1 VSQAC
6 VSCVS
11 SPAFD
16 LAMLSAR
23 SAGGGRM
30 YACRRWQDVRVSAV
44 AGCTRVGRLEASDQ
58 RHHHEPCEISV
69 MSQVAS
75 KHLVVELH
83 RRGSVD

>member
-1 VSQAC
+1 MGC
-6 VSCVS
+6 RERGS

-30 YACRRWQDVRVSAV
+30 YACRRWQDVRVSK
-44 AGCTRVGRLEASDQ
+44 DQ
-58 RHHHEPCEISV
+58 MHQHACEISV
-69 MSQVAS
+69 INQVAS

-83 RRGSVD
+83 RSGSVD